1 MSSSARELPPE
12 VEAVLAA
19 APEPARAEL
28 LRLRALIESVAD
40 GLPNVAPLSASLK
53 WGEPSFAPGRA
64 GVGSSVRL
72 AAQRD
77 GRVAMHFICHTGL
90 VDRFRELYPQTFEF
104 AGNRSILIE
113 PGSRVDQAALSHCI
127 AMALTYHADKRRP
140 AA

>member
-1 MSSSARELPPE
+1 VSSSALDLPPE
-12 VEAVLAA
+12 VEAVFASAA
-19 APEPARAEL
+19 EPARAEL
-28 LRLRALIESVAD
+28 LRLRKLMESVAE
-40 GLPNVAPLSASLK
+40 GLPGVGPLSVSLK

-72 AAQRD
+72 AVQRD

-90 VDRFRELYPQTFEF
+90 IDRFRELYPQTFEF

-113 PGSRVDQAALSHCI
+113 PGSRFDTAALSHCV
-127 AMALTYHADKRRP
+127 AMALTYHLDRRRP

>member
-1 MSSSARELPPE
+1 VSSSVPELPPE
-12 VEAVLAA
+12 VEAVFASVA
-19 APEPARAEL
+19 EPARAEL
-28 LRLRALIESVAD
+28 LRLRALIARVAD
-40 GLPNVAPLSASLK
+40 GLPGVAPLSASLK
-53 WGEPSFAPGRA
+53 WGEPSFAPGKA
-64 GVGSSVRL
+64 GIGSSVRL

-113 PGSRVDQAALSHCI
+113 PGSRFDQAALSHCI

-140 AA
+140 AP